1 MTMNHQQSLE
11 IDIIAFQETH
21 RRPDDQKH
29 RIEEQKEE
37 LMEEYEEMSVN
48 ESLF

>member
-1 MTMNHQQSLE
+1 MTMNQQQSSE

-21 RRPDDQKH
+21 RRSDDQMH
-29 RIEEQKEE
+29 RIEEQEEE